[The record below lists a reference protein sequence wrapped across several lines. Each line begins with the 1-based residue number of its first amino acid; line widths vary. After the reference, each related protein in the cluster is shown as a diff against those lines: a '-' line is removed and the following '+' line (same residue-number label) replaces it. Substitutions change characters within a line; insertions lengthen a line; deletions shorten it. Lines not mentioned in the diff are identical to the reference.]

1 MATTPSATPP
11 STPTIHC
18 PVNYS
23 NLNESWCDIQYKSGC
38 SSSGSISHLH
48 HTVNPE
54 ILEKLLQE
62 AQRESQS
69 PSLSKSYPAHTA
81 KNYQVFPEPSSIQS
95 QTSMDSLSNSVHQL
109 DTSTPMLVT
118 FDTSHKQMSP
128 LNSQNIPTSPINKI
142 EDDIAKT
149 LTNFNNM
156 INSPINCSQC
166 FTHKQQME
174 KLIEKQQDTEKQLN
188 ILRKEY
194 EEKCLSKTPDF
205 MSQSTTSSISSS
217 SVNEDEDLKNL
228 NSKSVSHLVASSLK
242 RQNSSSST
250 LISMANNNNNNNYST
265 QGLTELSSFGYAS
278 GIYNYNSCPGTNLNP
293 DNGDWIK
300 YWPSRP
306 QCQPP
311 KEFNFVHPNSAKSK
325 LNNIRNMD
333 ISDKESTES
342 KGIIAKYIQCDS
354 ISKILFTHMAS
365 FIVGATL
372 MFLVLRRHFSLRSSM
387 TMK

>member
-48 HTVNPE
+48 HSVNPE

-62 AQRESQS
+62 AQREAQS
-69 PSLSKSYPAHTA
+69 PALAKSYPAHTA
-81 KNYQVFPEPSSIQS
+81 KNYVFPEPSSIQS
-95 QTSMDSLSNSVHQL
+95 QVSTDSLSNSIHHQH

-118 FDTSHKQMSP
+118 FDTSHSP
-128 LNSQNIPTSPINKI
+128 KANNPASPINKI
-142 EDDIAKT
+142 DNSIAKT
-149 LTNFNNM
+149 LTNFNYM
-156 INSPINCSQC
+156 ISSPIDCSHC
-166 FTHKQQME
+166 FSHKQQME

-188 ILRKEY
+188 NLRKEY

-205 MSQSTTSSISSS
+205 MSESTTSSISSS
-217 SVNEDEDLKNL
+217 SVIEDDVLKNV
-228 NSKSVSHLVASSLK
+228 NSKSVSHLVASTMK
-242 RQNSSSST
+242 RQNSSTAT
-250 LISMANNNNNNNYST
+250 LISIANNNVNPT
-265 QGLTELSSFGYAS
+265 QGLTDLSSFGYSS
-278 GIYNYNSCPGTNLNP
+278 GIYNYNSCPTNNLNQ
-293 DNGDWIK
+293 DSSDWIK

-325 LNNIRNMD
+325 LNNIRNMES
-333 ISDKESTES
+333 SDKEVAES
-342 KGIIAKYIQCDS
+342 KSIVAKYIQCDS

-387 TMK
+387 IMK